1 MRKYLRSLSLCH
13 PAERWLMLCT
23 RISWHLTRQQHRLV
37 KVVTALLVPLL
48 PIQAHASSDWAAILN
63 SWANGADSGLTS
75 LLTYAKFG
83 GAALFIGGLVGFS
96 RVGKTPN
103 VTAKGCVIALLV
115 GAGLFSVGALINST
129 QSQSGLETTT
139 VG

>member
-1 MRKYLRSLSLCH
+1 MRKYLRTLSLCH
-13 PAERWLMLCT
+13 PAERWLMLCA

-37 KVVTALLVPLL
+37 KVLTALLVPLL
-48 PIQAHASSDWAAILN
+48 PIQAHAATDWAGILSN
-63 SWANGADSGLTS
+63 WANGADSGLTS

-83 GAALFIGGLVGFS
+83 GVALFIGGLLGFS

-103 VTAKGCVIALLV
+103 VTAKGCFIALLV
-115 GAGLFSVGALINST
+115 GAALFSVGALINST

>member
-1 MRKYLRSLSLCH
+1 MRNYLRTLSLCH
-13 PAERWLMLCT
+13 PAERWLMICA
-23 RISWHLTRQQHRLV
+23 RISWQLTRQQHRLV
-37 KVVTALLVPLL
+37 KVLTALLVPLL

-83 GAALFIGGLVGFS
+83 GFS

-103 VTAKGCVIALLV
+103 VTAKGCFIALLV

>member
-83 GAALFIGGLVGFS
+83 GA
-96 RVGKTPN
+96 
-103 VTAKGCVIALLV
+103 
-115 GAGLFSVGALINST
+115 
-129 QSQSGLETTT
+129 
-139 VG
+139 

>member
-1 MRKYLRSLSLCH
+1 MRNYLRTLSLCH
-13 PAERWLMLCT
+13 PAERWLMICA

-37 KVVTALLVPLL
+37 KVLTALLVPLL

-83 GAALFIGGLVGFS
+83 GCAVHRGPGGFLPCG
-96 RVGKTPN
+96 
-103 VTAKGCVIALLV
+103 
-115 GAGLFSVGALINST
+115 
-129 QSQSGLETTT
+129 
-139 VG
+139 